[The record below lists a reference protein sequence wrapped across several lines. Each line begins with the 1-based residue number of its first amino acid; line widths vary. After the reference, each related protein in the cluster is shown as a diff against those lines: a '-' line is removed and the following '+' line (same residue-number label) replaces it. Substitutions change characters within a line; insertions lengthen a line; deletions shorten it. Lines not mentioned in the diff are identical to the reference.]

1 MLEEILIRWREAT
14 REEGLQP
21 DRQKAGKR
29 PTGGSGV
36 RIPKEACRRANL
48 GLPIVLFNSMVKRLA
63 AAQGG
68 PESRPLGL
76 RGSSMETTST
86 DQQFVANRSYVPTQ
100 EEIEALHRDIE
111 KFILNKAYRL
121 GWSDGARYT
130 RRRAQ
135 LSGMRKILLE
145 SMRYRFGSVS
155 SQLRHRVSRISSP
168 ERLLKLAGQVLTAE
182 TLEDLAL

>member
-1 MLEEILIRWREAT
+1 
-14 REEGLQP
+14 
-21 DRQKAGKR
+21 
-29 PTGGSGV
+29 
-36 RIPKEACRRANL
+36 
-48 GLPIVLFNSMVKRLA
+48 
-63 AAQGG
+63 
-68 PESRPLGL
+68 
-76 RGSSMETTST
+76 METTST

-130 RRRAQ
+130 RRRSQ

-168 ERLLKLAGQVLTAE
+168 ERLLELAGQVLTAE